1 MRPQSRYFSNKK
13 GNLGKSNEKA
23 EDAKAAETEEKPAAV
38 TTSLK
43 TKDNDSVVAE
53 EEDQEEFIE
62 DDETEMIVKNL
73 PAAIEKALVRATVP
87 DNVPELIAVPIDRR
101 PVFPGFYK
109 TFTVKDEQ
117 VAAALTKAMKKGR
130 PYVGLFL
137 NKQQHQIDG
146 AEDEGV
152 SPDRINTLDE
162 IHRIGTFGQLV
173 NLIPADPKHDTG
185 ITAIV
190 FPHRRIRA
198 VELLPEEPEGVS
210 RVRVENV
217 PLQPFNR
224 HNQVIQALKQEVFVM
239 LSEVAKLNP
248 FFREHITHHNVPS
261 SIFEEPAKLADF
273 IAVLTSSPAA
283 DLQEVLESDQVEE
296 RLRKALLL
304 LKKELITA
312 ELQNT
317 IRKDVESKLNKKQ
330 REYLL
335 HEQLKSI
342 KKELGLETDTKE
354 KLTEMFQERTAKLS
368 MPEEVKRVFDEVELI
383 DYEFYIYIC
392 L

>member
-1 MRPQSRYFSNKK
+1 MRPPSQTRNFSNKK
-13 GNLGKSNEKA
+13 NNLEKPNEKA
-23 EDAKAAETEEKPAAV
+23 DDT
-38 TTSLK
+38 K
-43 TKDNDSVVAE
+43 TADAE
-53 EEDQEEFIE
+53 EENSTEVVASLNEKDKDSDLVEEEEHEDEFIDE
-62 DDETEMIVKNL
+62 DETEMIVKNL

-137 NKQQHQIDG
+137 NKQQQHQQIDG
-146 AEDEGV
+146 TEDEGV
-152 SPDRINTLDE
+152 SPDRIKNLDE
-162 IHRIGTFGQLV
+162 IYRIGTFGQLV

-354 KLTEMFQERTAKLS
+354 KLTEMFQERAAKLS
-368 MPEEVKRVFDEVELI
+368 MPEEVKRVFHEVRLI
-383 DYEFYIYIC
+383 D
-392 L
+392 